1 MDAAAIDEVV
11 RILRDPGAVPLAD
24 GIPVQVTSVSL
35 APSGDEL
42 VVRYSVPPLPD
53 GVARPPV
60 PEGGTAASRA
70 AEVAEELIGWAT
82 EHVRRYRPPP
92 PLDRAQVA
100 RDLPD
105 RNKLWRQLRS
115 GFTDV
120 RDIPGGFVG
129 TGRFGTTLTIMLT
142 AQAWQDYVVTCEIG
156 CRNDYGV
163 DADSAGDGPSVA
175 LDDLDESL
183 ATLDDDELF
192 VVLDDHR
199 LTGSTRAELPPVHGS
214 AATREA
220 ERIQRGGPGAWFANG
235 RDGSDSRFT
244 DDSGTQH

>member
-1 MDAAAIDEVV
+1 MLLTDEWASRKPEGVETDGMDAAAIDELV
-11 RILRDPGAVPLAD
+11 RILRDPAAVPRAD

-42 VVRYSVPPLPD
+42 VVRYSVSPLPD

-70 AEVAEELIGWAT
+70 AEVGKELNGWAT

-92 PLDRAQVA
+92 PLDRAEVA
-100 RDLPD
+100 RELPD
-105 RNKLWRQLRS
+105 RDELWRRLRA
-115 GFTDV
+115 GFTEV
-120 RDIPGGFVG
+120 REIPGGLAG
-129 TGRFGTTLTIMLT
+129 TDRFGTTLTVRLT
-142 AQAWQDYVVTCEIG
+142 AETWQAYVVTCEIG

-175 LDDLDESL
+175 LDDLDETL

-192 VVLDDHR
+192 VVLDGHR
-199 LTGSTRAELPPVHGS
+199 LTGSTRG
-214 AATREA
+214 AATGSRIGCH
-220 ERIQRGGPGAWFANG
+220 ERG
-235 RDGSDSRFT
+235 
-244 DDSGTQH
+244 